1 MSERG
6 GHVQVS
12 ADSLMSLPSHCLEG
26 TWRRV
31 EGPEQKPELIL
42 LEGSVLKLL
51 GAKNVGDNEGREVPG

>member
-1 MSERG
+1 M
-6 GHVQVS
+6 S

-26 TWRRV
+26 TWQRA

-51 GAKNVGDNEGREVPG
+51 GAKNVGDNEGQEVPG